1 MSRNLILAT
10 GALLWGA
17 FAVDAII
24 HFGTGDW
31 IAPTVAMIVGA
42 TWIALRR
49 MQRRLPETA

>member
-1 MSRNLILAT
+1 MSRNLILAI

-49 MQRRLPETA
+49 MQQRLPETA